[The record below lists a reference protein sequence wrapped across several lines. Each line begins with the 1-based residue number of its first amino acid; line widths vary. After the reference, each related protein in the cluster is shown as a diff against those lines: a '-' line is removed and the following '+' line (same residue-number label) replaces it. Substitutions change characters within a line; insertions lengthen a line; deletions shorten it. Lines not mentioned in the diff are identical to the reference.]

1 MWRVHARVSE
11 PAPIEPGI
19 RGRSL
24 FSEES
29 GMRVECENSGAA
41 LLTFF
46 VEALTED
53 TTSVVQ
59 RKHEAALRQERW
71 LKYLS

>member
-1 MWRVHARVSE
+1 VARPCARQRACADRTGHSRPEFVFRRIRYESRKRKLWRGFV
-11 PAPIEPGI
+11 
-19 RGRSL
+19 
-24 FSEES
+24 
-29 GMRVECENSGAA
+29 N
-41 LLTFF
+41 FF